1 MRRRCV
7 AFLVIIILLTVSTA
21 AYGFIWPIGNS
32 YTPHHSLVN
41 LDPLLGI
48 ILLTIGNIFTMVY
61 IVHVASECMEWVLEP
76 ILWWIPLINS

>member
-48 ILLTIGNIFTMVY
+48 ILLTIGNISRWYIYGPCSIRVY
-61 IVHVASECMEWVLEP
+61 GVGT
-76 ILWWIPLINS
+76 